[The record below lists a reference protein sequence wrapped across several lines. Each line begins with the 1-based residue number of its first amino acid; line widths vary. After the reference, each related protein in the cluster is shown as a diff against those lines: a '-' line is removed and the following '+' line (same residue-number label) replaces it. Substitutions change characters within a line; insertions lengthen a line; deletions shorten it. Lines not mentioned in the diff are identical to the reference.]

1 MRRFAAALAAAVLAL
16 TVSASFAEKLPE
28 PADRVPEE
36 YTRPAENGGTV
47 EKIEYPSRDYAGGG
61 AEVTKRAV
69 VYLPYGYTEENQY
82 DVLVLCHGS
91 AGDENEWGFTKDSSI
106 ARNIADHLMEDGA
119 ARPWIIVMPDGR
131 SGGRG
136 EDGDIRP
143 FFRFGEELRND
154 LLPWIDA
161 HYSTY
166 GTREH
171 RGMAG
176 LSIGAVQTV
185 NIGLCECPDLFAF
198 FGAFSVTRSVYP
210 AERIAAALEAAGDEC
225 PVLLFYSVCGQQDKT
240 AYASAKALAENL
252 PGACG
257 QLTADHRVWQ
267 EVPGGHDFS
276 VWYLG
281 LYNFLRLA
289 AN

>member
-1 MRRFAAALAAAVLAL
+1 MYAPRDEWTGMWRLIFERMETGRYEFSHLCGQRSPASVLAPMEVNVPCQ
-16 TVSASFAEKLPE
+16 TARSSAS
-28 PADRVPEE
+28 
-36 YTRPAENGGTV
+36 
-47 EKIEYPSRDYAGGG
+47 
-61 AEVTKRAV
+61 
-69 VYLPYGYTEENQY
+69 
-82 DVLVLCHGS
+82 
-91 AGDENEWGFTKDSSI
+91 
-106 ARNIADHLMEDGA
+106 
-119 ARPWIIVMPDGR
+119 
-131 SGGRG
+131 
-136 EDGDIRP
+136 
-143 FFRFGEELRND
+143 
-154 LLPWIDA
+154 
-161 HYSTY
+161 
-166 GTREH
+166 
-171 RGMAG
+171 
-176 LSIGAVQTV
+176 
-185 NIGLCECPDLFAF
+185 GLCECPDLFAF

-257 QLTADHRVWQ
+257 QLTADHRIWQ